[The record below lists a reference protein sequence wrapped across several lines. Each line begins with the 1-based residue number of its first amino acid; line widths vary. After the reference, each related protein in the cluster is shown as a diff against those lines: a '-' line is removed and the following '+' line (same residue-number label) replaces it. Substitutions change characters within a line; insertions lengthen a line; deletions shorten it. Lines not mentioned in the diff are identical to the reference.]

1 MIKIAESEASIPF
14 RENNI
19 AVMEI
24 FAESPSGDT
33 AKTICLGK
41 HNGRLFAFA
50 YKCPHAGALLS
61 DGWIDMQGNIVCPMH
76 QYKFRLQGGS
86 HPADGGYILRRWKVE
101 QREDGIYLDA
111 LFI

>member
-1 MIKIAESEASIPF
+1 MTKIADSEAAIPF

-24 FAESPSGDT
+24 NAR
-33 AKTICLGK
+33 TICIGR

-76 QYKFRLQGGS
+76 QYKFNLQSGR
-86 HPADGGYILRRWKVE
+86 HPADGGYILKRWKVE
-101 QREDGIYLDA
+101 QREDGIYLDTT
-111 LFI
+111 FI